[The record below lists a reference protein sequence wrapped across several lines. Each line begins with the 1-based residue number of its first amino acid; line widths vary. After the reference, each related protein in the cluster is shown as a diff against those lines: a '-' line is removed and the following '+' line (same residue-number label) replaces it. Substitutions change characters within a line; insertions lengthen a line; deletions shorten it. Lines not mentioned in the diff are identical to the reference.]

1 MRLSLINPIATL
13 GLLLACAPLLSAG
26 DEATQLALL
35 KKQDATLAQR
45 QDACR
50 KLALVGTAEAVPVLA
65 ALLGDAELSHMA
77 RHALEPIPGP
87 SVDAALRGALAT
99 VKGSQ
104 LLGVIGSIGV
114 RADAQAIPAL
124 ANLLANPDPAVA
136 EAAARALGEIG
147 TAAAAKSLQ
156 SNLKG
161 ASPAQVKALCEGLF
175 RCAESLEKQEARA
188 IYDLLSGLPKAPH
201 QIRSAA
207 LRGAILARGIAGLPM
222 LTDALGGDDWT
233 QFHTATR
240 ISMEMPGTE
249 VTATLAG
256 ALGKLSPE
264 RQGLIVQTLGLRGDA
279 SAAPALM
286 PLLDSA
292 DTAVRVATLHALTR
306 LGHVPVVPELA
317 KLAVAADAEVAKA
330 AKECLASFPGE
341 AADEAI
347 ARLIKSAGAGDRS
360 LGIELV
366 AGRSAEVAIP
376 TLLQIAAADQD
387 ETLRVTS
394 LNVLRELAGTR
405 ELEPLLK
412 IMLESDSETVIQSV
426 SHALVVVCVRQKP
439 SKEEPPP
446 AACVDPLVA
455 ALDKASGPSRKALI
469 QVLRRVG
476 GPKAEAAVRRAAGG
490 GKK

>member
-1 MRLSLINPIATL
+1 MKILPLNPIATL
-13 GLLLACAPLLSAG
+13 ALLLACAPLSSAG
-26 DEATQLALL
+26 DEAAQLGVL
-35 KKQDATLAQR
+35 KKPDATLAQR

-77 RHALEPIPGP
+77 RHALEPIPDP

-99 VKGSQ
+99 VKGRQ

-114 RADAQAIPAL
+114 RGDAQAIPAL
-124 ANLLANPDPAVA
+124 AKLLANSDPAVA
-136 EAAARALGEIG
+136 ETAARALGEIG
-147 TAAAAKSLQ
+147 TAAAAKPLQ

-161 ASPAQVKALCEGLF
+161 ASPAQLNALCEGLF
-175 RCAESLEKQEARA
+175 RCAESLEGQEARD
-188 IYDLLSGLPKAPH
+188 IYDLLRGLPEAPH
-201 QIRSAA
+201 QIRGGA
-207 LRGAILARGIAGLPM
+207 LRGAILARDKAGLPM
-222 LTDALGGDDWT
+222 LTDALGGDEWT

-240 ISMEMPGTE
+240 ISMEMQGAE
-249 VTATLAG
+249 VTAALAG

-264 RQGLIVQTLGLRGDA
+264 RQVLIVQTLGLRGDA

-286 PLLDSA
+286 PLLEAPDIP
-292 DTAVRVATLHALTR
+292 VRVATLNALTR
-306 LGHVPVVPELA
+306 LAHVPVVPALA
-317 KLAVAADAEVAKA
+317 KLLAATDAEVAKA

-347 ARLIKSAGAGDRS
+347 TRLVKSTDADARS

-376 TLLQIAAADQD
+376 TLLQVAAADQD
-387 ETLRVTS
+387 EAVRVTS
-394 LNVLRELAGTR
+394 LNALRELAGTR

-412 IMLESDSETVIQSV
+412 ILLESDSETVIQSV

-439 SKEEPPP
+439 SKEEAPP
-446 AACVDPLVA
+446 AACVDPLIA

-490 GKK
+490 GEN